1 MPICAKRRSRNSS
14 FRSMV
19 RDIRDD
25 ASLLLDSFWAVA
37 LQLGLTLNALFD
49 LFKFILRRH

>member
-1 MPICAKRRSRNSS
+1 
-14 FRSMV
+14 MV